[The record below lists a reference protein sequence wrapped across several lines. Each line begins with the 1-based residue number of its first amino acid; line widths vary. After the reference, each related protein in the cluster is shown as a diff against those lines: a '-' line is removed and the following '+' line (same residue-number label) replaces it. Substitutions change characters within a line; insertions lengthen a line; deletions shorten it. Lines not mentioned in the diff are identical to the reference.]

1 MFKSC
6 PVRNL
11 GQGHVQ
17 HVVELEMTLFS
28 ELHLSSFGPNEGL
41 IIRGPTLNVGVRGHV
56 EQSPA
61 DGGRRCLSPG

>member
-1 MFKSC
+1 
-6 PVRNL
+6 
-11 GQGHVQ
+11 
-17 HVVELEMTLFS
+17 MTLFS